1 MAEKEDMILQSLA
14 RIDKKLDRHEEQFNE
29 ITSTLRKLI
38 EVDVKMQEHS
48 ESLGRAFVR
57 IEAIE
62 DNQQRNGCSVLNNY
76 WSIRNEQ
83 LKKYDRIV
91 EDFDHRI
98 KKNTTVI
105 EDIKSI
111 PNKIMMKML
120 MALSGAL
127 VVWFFGYIILE
138 RTHI

>member
-1 MAEKEDMILQSLA
+1 MADKEDMILQSLS
-14 RIDKKLDRHEEQFNE
+14 RIDKKLDRHEEQFRD
-29 ITSTLRKLI
+29 IASTLKKLI

-62 DNQQRNGCSVLNNY
+62 KNQQTTGCSVLNNY
-76 WSIRNEQ
+76 WNIRNEQ

-91 EDFDHRI
+91 DEFDSRI
-98 KKNTTVI
+98 SKNTKII

-111 PNKIMMKML
+111 PNKVMMRML

-127 VVWFFGYIILE
+127 AVWFFGYIVIE
-138 RTHI
+138 HITK